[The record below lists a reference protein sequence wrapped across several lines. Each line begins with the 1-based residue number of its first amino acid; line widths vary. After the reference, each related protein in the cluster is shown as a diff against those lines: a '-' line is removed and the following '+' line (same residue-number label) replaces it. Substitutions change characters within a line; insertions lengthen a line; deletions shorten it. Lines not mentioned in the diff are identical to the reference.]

1 MRIVASEDERKLW
14 KMIKPYLKPE
24 GLALVFDENN
34 APEDIKQAYKQYREI
49 HDNAV
54 KQFERDWLM

>member
-54 KQFERDWLM
+54 K